1 MKILFTGSSGPKTGA
16 TVARHLALSHELI
29 GLDLSPAPT
38 TTHIADIRTIHDWL
52 PYLAG
57 VDAVVHFAALHAPHR
72 QSHSREEFVATNV
85 TATARL
91 VDAAKAAGVSRF
103 VLASTTSVYGGT
115 MHAATQ
121 AVWVTESLT
130 PVSEDI
136 YDEAKL
142 AAEDICRAAY
152 APDFVTTALR
162 FSRSFPEPLRDMALY
177 RLYRGVDARD
187 VAQAFQLALAVSSP
201 QFEVFNI
208 SSATPFAESHC
219 GQLKTDA
226 AAVIRAVEPA
236 LAAEF
241 AARGW
246 VLPASIDRVYV
257 IDKAKAVLGFAPQF
271 GWRDALS

>member
-16 TVARHLALSHELI
+16 TVARHLALSHVVI

-72 QSHSREEFVATNV
+72 HSHSREAFIATNV
-85 TATARL
+85 TATQSL
-91 VDAAKAAGVSRF
+91 VDAARAAGVSRL
-103 VLASTTSVYGGT
+103 VLASTTSVYGAA
-115 MHAATQ
+115 MRSATQ

-136 YDEAKL
+136 YDETKL
-142 AAEDICRAAY
+142 AAEEICRAAF

-162 FSRSFPEPLRDMALY
+162 FSRAFPEPLRDMALY
-177 RLYRGVDARD
+177 RLYRGVNGRD
-187 VAQAFQLALAVSSP
+187 VAAAFTLALVAALP
-201 QFEVFNI
+201 QFEAFNI
-208 SSATPFAESHC
+208 SAATPFAQSHC

-226 AAVIRAVEPA
+226 AAVIHAVAPA

-246 VLPASIDRVYV
+246 ELPTSIDRVYV
-257 IDKAKAVLGFAPQF
+257 INKAKAMLGYAPQF
-271 GWRDALS
+271 GWRDVLS